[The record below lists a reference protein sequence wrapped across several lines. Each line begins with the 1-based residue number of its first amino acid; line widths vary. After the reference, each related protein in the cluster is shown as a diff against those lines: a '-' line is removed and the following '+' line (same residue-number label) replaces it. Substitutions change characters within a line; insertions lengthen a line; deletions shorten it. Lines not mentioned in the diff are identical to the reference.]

1 MKFEQHTIESAPESV
16 KAELQAAQAAYG
28 SIPNLYRGLAE
39 NPASLKMY
47 LAFNETLQQHGCLT
61 PVEQQLVY
69 LTVSAENACSYC
81 VAAHSTLASMAE
93 IPQDTLAELR
103 NQTALSD
110 TKLNALRN
118 FTLAEM
124 QHRGWVPEQVLND
137 FVAAGY
143 EQCHVLE
150 VITILAQ
157 KTMSNYFNHM
167 ANTPLDDMFK
177 PMAWEPE
184 V

>member
-1 MKFEQHTIESAPESV
+1 MKFEQHTIESAAESV
-16 KAELQAAQAAYG
+16 KADLQAAQAAYG
-28 SIPNLYRGLAE
+28 SIPNLYRGLAN

-47 LAFNETLQQHGCLT
+47 LAFNEVLKDLGSLT
-61 PVEQQLVY
+61 PVEQQVVY
-69 LTVSAENACSYC
+69 LTVSAENACTYC
-81 VAAHSTLASMAE
+81 VAAHSALASMVK
-93 IPQDTLAELR
+93 IPQDILAELR
-103 NQTALSD
+103 DQKTLSD
-110 TKLNALRN
+110 PKLNALRN

-124 QHRGWVPEQVLND
+124 EHRGWVPEQALND

-167 ANTPLDDMFK
+167 AQTPLDDMFK
-177 PMAWEPE
+177 PMEWQPE
-184 V
+184 G

>member
-16 KAELQAAQAAYG
+16 KEELEAAQAAYG
-28 SIPNLYRGLAE
+28 AIPNLYRGLAN

-47 LAFNETLQQHGCLT
+47 LAFNETLQALGSLSL
-61 PVEQQLVY
+61 VEQQVVY
-69 LTVSAENACSYC
+69 LTVSSENACTYC
-81 VAAHSTLASMAE
+81 VAAHSALATMAE
-93 IPQDTLAELR
+93 IPQNTLAELR
-103 NQTALSD
+103 EQRTLSD
-110 TKLNALRN
+110 PKLNALRN

-124 QHRGWVPEQVLND
+124 EHRGWVPEQVLND

-157 KTMSNYFNHM
+157 KTISNYFNHI
-167 ANTPLDDMFK
+167 AQTPLDDMFK
-177 PMAWEPE
+177 PMAWEPKS
-184 V
+184 